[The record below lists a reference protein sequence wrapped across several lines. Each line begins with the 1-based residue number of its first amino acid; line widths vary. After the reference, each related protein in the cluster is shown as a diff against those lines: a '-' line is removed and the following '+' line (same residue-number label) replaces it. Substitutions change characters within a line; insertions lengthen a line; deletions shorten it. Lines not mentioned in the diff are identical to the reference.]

1 MLLDLEK
8 LIEKQAE
15 LDTIIFKKTKSSYK
29 KNQKQ
34 RRLWLA
40 VEIGNLAKQIEA
52 YKFWKNGPK
61 EDDHA
66 ILEACANVLHLS
78 LSFLIQFKTEID
90 QDKKT
95 ELNFVFDVKQQKQKP
110 SSLIA
115 SKRFLE
121 LYELCLSM
129 EDWWSCQ
136 KFIDELLTLISL
148 MRLNFNDLFKEY
160 IRQSANILKRI
171 DEDI

>member
-8 LIEKQAE
+8 LIEEQAE
-15 LDTIIFKKTKSSYK
+15 LDNKIFKITKSSYK

-40 VEIGNLAKQIEA
+40 VEIGNLANVTKS
-52 YKFWKNGPK
+52 YKFWKDEQDLNRP
-61 EDDHA
+61 EV
-66 ILEACANVLHLS
+66 LEACAIVLHLS
-78 LSFLIQFKTEID
+78 LSFLIQFKSEID
-90 QDKKT
+90 ESKKS
-95 ELNFVFDVKQQKQKP
+95 ELNYVVDVKPQKQKP

-148 MRLNFNDLFKEY
+148 MRLNFKELIKEY
-160 IRQSANILKRI
+160 FRVSNVILERVN
-171 DEDI
+171 EDI